1 MNARLPHPF
10 AAVVG
15 LLLRAAPTTGTAMV
29 TRRVAPLERLAA
41 EFGDFVGSQQNAMAL
56 IQALRTGTPLA
67 LGQPRSSASPPFSSP
82 TGPLSYANV
91 RIVLA
96 LARAQLAAQG
106 ISTATSEQLRSV
118 LIGGTGA
125 EGILTRR
132 AAGFGWGRIAHALG
146 LKLGAV
152 LSGHGAK
159 TATTVP
165 ASTYRAGQGTSPR

>member
-15 LLLRAAPTTGTAMV
+15 RLLQAAPTTANAMV

-41 EFGDFVGSQQNAMAL
+41 EFGDLAGSQQNATAL
-56 IQALRTGTPLA
+56 IQALRTGTPIA
-67 LGQPRSSASPPFSSP
+67 LGQPRSSAGPAFSSP

-106 ISTATSEQLRSV
+106 IATATPEQLRSV
-118 LIGGTGA
+118 LIGDAGA
-125 EGILTRR
+125 AGILARR

-146 LKLGAV
+146 LRLGVAV
-152 LSGHGAK
+152 RGDERPPPAPTAGAW
-159 TATTVP
+159 TA
-165 ASTYRAGQGTSPR
+165 SKPRRT

>member
-15 LLLRAAPTTGTAMV
+15 LLLQAAPTTAAADMP
-29 TRRVAPLERLAA
+29 RRVPPLERLVA
-41 EFGDFVGSQQNAMAL
+41 EFADLAGSQRNATAL
-56 IQALRTGTPLA
+56 VQGLRTGAPIA
-67 LGQPRSSASPPFSSP
+67 LGLPRSCAIPAFSSP

-91 RIVLA
+91 RIALA
-96 LARAQLAAQG
+96 LARSQLAAQG
-106 ISTATSEQLRSV
+106 IATATPEQLRWV
-118 LIGGTGA
+118 LIGDAGA
-125 EGILTRR
+125 AGILARR

-146 LKLGAV
+146 LKLGSV

-165 ASTYRAGQGTSPR
+165 ASTYRAGQGTSQR